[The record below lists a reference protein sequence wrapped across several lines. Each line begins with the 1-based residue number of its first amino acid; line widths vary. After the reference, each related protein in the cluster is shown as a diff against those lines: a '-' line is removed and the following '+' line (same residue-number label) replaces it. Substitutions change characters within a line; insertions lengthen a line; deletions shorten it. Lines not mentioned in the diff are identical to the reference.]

1 MNKFLKDKFMFN
13 QNGITNMIQ
22 FTKGNI
28 LKADVEALVNTV
40 NTVGVMG
47 KGIALD
53 FKNQFP
59 DNYRIYRKAYEKGE
73 LKIGKVLLTNTGL
86 FSPKYILNFPT
97 KKHWRGYSKLE
108 YISEGLKDLVN
119 LIHEY
124 NIKSIAIP
132 PLGCGNGGL
141 EWEKVKPLMLNAL
154 TPLQG
159 VEIIIYE
166 PGFNNQNKPI
176 IKENKISLTPSRA
189 MLILS
194 LNSYQVLGY
203 SINLLVAQKLAYFLQ
218 RLGEKLN
225 LKFEKGY
232 YGPYSHQ
239 LQHMMKYLNGYFVEF
254 EHEQTSPGTIVKLK
268 NLKHVEDYAEKNL
281 SNSQKERLAN
291 LKNLIEGFESPYG
304 LELLAT
310 IDYIEQNKNISSL
323 TEVESVI
330 GQWTN
335 RKRNL
340 MKPYHIKVA
349 HLRVNDFL
357 Y

>member
-1 MNKFLKDKFMFN
+1 M
-13 QNGITNMIQ
+13 
-22 FTKGNI
+22 
-28 LKADVEALVNTV
+28 
-40 NTVGVMG
+40 
-47 KGIALD
+47 
-53 FKNQFP
+53 
-59 DNYRIYRKAYEKGE
+59 
-73 LKIGKVLLTNTGL
+73 IGKQL
-86 FSPKYILNFPT
+86 ILSNGMT
-97 KKHWRGYSKLE
+97 LKKYSKLE

-225 LKFEKGY
+225 LKFEKG
-232 YGPYSHQ
+232 
-239 LQHMMKYLNGYFVEF
+239 
-254 EHEQTSPGTIVKLK
+254 I
-268 NLKHVEDYAEKNL
+268 
-281 SNSQKERLAN
+281 
-291 LKNLIEGFESPYG
+291 
-304 LELLAT
+304 
-310 IDYIEQNKNISSL
+310 
-323 TEVESVI
+323 
-330 GQWTN
+330 
-335 RKRNL
+335 
-340 MKPYHIKVA
+340 
-349 HLRVNDFL
+349 
-357 Y
+357 